1 MSITTTTL
9 QFRDLLRYSYGW
21 LCPYSNGVP
30 YWRWTKNLAEL
41 RHDAGNS
48 GRDIRC
54 VFSVPSQYKYAKS
67 IKLYTKATTSNSRVH
82 ILNEPLTNVENRENG
97 VVYEQ
102 SYNWFLQYDPTAL
115 TMKNAIGGG
124 FSEVVLPYNANGYQ
138 ISPYKMY
145 TGTVFDLEESYLVI
159 ETVHPEVSYFKVDGT
174 NIDNAITCTWN
185 QSDVTHWKVE
195 AIKNNQVKATKT
207 GTTATSCIFNA
218 GDIRE
223 DGKYTFKITAY
234 YNSESVELSKD
245 VTLSYTMP
253 EISNFEVVGNS
264 IDSPISCSWT
274 QKNVTSWKLEAIK
287 NNIVKAT
294 ATGTDSTSYIF
305 NTGSLTEGGDY
316 IIKLTCYYKNV
327 SNTSVETSKNITL
340 SYTQAKATII
350 DIPGTTINVDEN
362 LTIAWVSENQ
372 TSFSLTLDGKTYTG
386 TTEKSITLPG
396 GSISHGSKTI
406 TLTVTYTGAYYS
418 NSATISTTFIAYG
431 KPNTPVITSKSMV
444 SSATPYIA
452 WESDGQVSY
461 RIIIKKILNTVEDS
475 GEVIS
480 TNKYHKITNALENN
494 TTYVATLKIKN
505 QYNLWS
511 DEVTLEFTTQFNVPN
526 TPTIQAFSSNG
537 SIVINVST
545 NITGDSEYKNTEIW
559 KREPL
564 GKWKRMAYNLS
575 AVDAW
580 EDKYVGNGVK
590 YEYKARNIGQTGG
603 VSESDVVAAIAEVKG
618 YTFYNVEDMDE
629 YFSFKYDVKI
639 TPHLVTN
646 IVSNLFAGSEAPI
659 TSTDGVMYWQTNIQ
673 FSTKNREDIISII
686 KLMKKKVLLFKDCK
700 GHKHFGNIV
709 GGPSLRETDLGIIT
723 ISLEFTDTS
732 FLEEDVYGG
741 GNTGLKI
748 IKWDG
753 TWKFDGT
760 QSFHS

>member
-1 MSITTTTL
+1 MSITTTTV

-41 RHDAGNS
+41 RGDAGNS

-54 VFSVPSQYKYAKS
+54 VFSVPSQYKYAQS

-82 ILNEPLTNVENRENG
+82 ILNEPLTNVENREQN
-97 VVYEQ
+97 VVYES
-102 SYNWFLQYDPTAL
+102 SYNWFLQYKPTAL
-115 TMKNAIGGG
+115 IMKNATGGG
-124 FSEVVLPYNANGYQ
+124 FSEVELPYNANGYQ
-138 ISPYKMY
+138 ISPYNMY
-145 TGTVFDLEESYLVI
+145 TGTPFNLEESYLEI
-159 ETVHPEVSYFKVDGT
+159 ETAQPEVSNFNITGT
-174 NIDNAITCTWN
+174 SIDSTITCTWD
-185 QSDVTHWKVE
+185 QSEVTNWKVE
-195 AIKNNQVKATKT
+195 AIKNNKVKATKT
-207 GTTATSCIFNA
+207 GTTGTTCTFNQGEFTEA
-218 GDIRE
+218 GE
-223 DGKYTFKITAY
+223 YTFKITAY
-234 YNSESVELSKD
+234 YNDLYVESS
-245 VTLSYTMP
+245 S
-253 EISNFEVVGNS
+253 IVV
-264 IDSPISCSWT
+264 
-274 QKNVTSWKLEAIK
+274 
-287 NNIVKAT
+287 
-294 ATGTDSTSYIF
+294 
-305 NTGSLTEGGDY
+305 
-316 IIKLTCYYKNV
+316 LTC
-327 SNTSVETSKNITL
+327 
-340 SYTQAKATII
+340 TQAKATII
-350 DIPGTTINVDEN
+350 DIPGTKINVDEN

-396 GSISHGSKTI
+396 GSVSHGSKTI

-418 NSATISTTFIAYG
+418 NSATISTTFTAYG
-431 KPNTPVITSKSMV
+431 KPSTPVITSKSIV

-461 RIIIKKILNTVEDS
+461 RLIIKKILNTVEDS

-511 DEVTLEFTTQFNVPN
+511 DEATLEFTTQFNVPN

-603 VSESDVVAAIAEVKG
+603 VSESDVVEAIAEVKG
-618 YTFYNVEDMDE
+618 YTFYNVEDMNE

-732 FLEEDVYGG
+732 FLEEDVYRG